1 MIYAPLYG
9 AHMAMYPV
17 YWMQGVYASAQG
29 GGSKKEPKISACSKN
44 QYFQQVTNEA

>member
-1 MIYAPLYG
+1 LYYDPPIRLGQLMIYAPLYG

-29 GGSKKEPKISACSKN
+29 GGI
-44 QYFQQVTNEA
+44 